1 MYDTKEVKVLETKLK
16 KVRSKL
22 FSAKSKET
30 KLKYREEDKVL
41 RNQIAE
47 ELEKSGWKSD
57 TAQKLAGWD
66 PYDQNASSSFF
77 DPEWMFDIKDGFDV
91 VIGNPPYVSTR
102 TKDFNRELLPY
113 YKLNYRTATGQFDLY
128 NLFIEK
134 SEIILNGLGTLC
146 FIVPKRLLSN

>member
-1 MYDTKEVKVLETKLK
+1 KFVAANTLIGIEKPKLGDQLNLYSTDGLNTLEAKLK

-91 VIGNPPYVSTR
+91 VIGNPPYIGHKVGA
-102 TKDFNRELLPY
+102 KKLFREL
-113 YKLNYRTATGQFDLY
+113 
-128 NLFIEK
+128 K
-134 SEIILNGLGTLC
+134 STT
-146 FIVPKRLLSN
+146 